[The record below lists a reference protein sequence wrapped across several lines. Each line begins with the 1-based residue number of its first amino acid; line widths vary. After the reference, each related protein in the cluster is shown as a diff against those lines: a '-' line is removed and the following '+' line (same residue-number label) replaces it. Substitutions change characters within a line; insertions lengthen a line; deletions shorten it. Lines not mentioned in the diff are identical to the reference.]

1 MKLLKSIQ
9 LGTKGNADSD
19 RDFRDAFAS
28 VQNLLL
34 MRYKWDERL
43 VGRFSVNLIIG
54 LIDRVLNNKNIG
66 RVVEEILYLEGCVD
80 RKTVTKAESE
90 FNYGLLK
97 GLYHKHYNT
106 AGPESFYFNLVKPLE
121 TESGKRRFNEACK
134 STQRQSVRNNWDDY
148 KAAKYLIDC
157 VFVKQLKNLES
168 QKKVTGE
175 WIVYHKHNGK
185 NYYLAIAEHIN
196 NDVDENYKNEK
207 YEILA
212 KQIQAFC
219 ELEFPEFSGSLP
231 IFK

>member
-1 MKLLKSIQ
+1 MKLLKNMQ
-9 LGTKGNADSD
+9 LSTKGDADSD
-19 RDFRDAFAS
+19 RDFRDAFAY

-43 VGRFSVNLIIG
+43 GGRFSVNLIIG

-66 RVVEEILYLEGCVD
+66 RIVEEILYLEGCVD
-80 RKTVTKAESE
+80 RKTVTKAESI
-90 FNYGLLK
+90 FRHGLLE
-97 GLYHKHYNT
+97 GLYHKHYN
-106 AGPESFYFNLVKPLE
+106 AADSKSFYFNLVEPLK
-121 TESGKRRFNEACK
+121 TEAGGRRFTEACK
-134 STQRQSVRNNWDDY
+134 STQRQLVKNNRDIH
-148 KAAKYLIDC
+148 KAAKYLIDQ
-157 VFVKQLKNLES
+157 VFFKQLKNLEC
-168 QKKVTGE
+168 QEKVTGE

-196 NDVDENYKNEK
+196 GEDVNYKNEK

-231 IFK
+231 IFE